1 VRPQTSLRSTL
12 SLIALLSS
20 VIGSVRAAA
29 SDADQLEEVTVTAQ
43 KRAELSQDVPLTI
56 YTVSANEMSQAGIR
70 DLFQIAD
77 YVPGMVFSRAPDD
90 GMALTFR
97 GIGSPARS
105 QAFEESI
112 GLFMDGMFL
121 AKARLYASA
130 FFDLDRA
137 ELIKGTDSTLLGKNT
152 SLGAISLIT
161 RQPGSEYSADVNV
174 THEFVDGGAT
184 YDLGFDLPFTPV
196 FAVRE
201 AIHYNDTSGWVK
213 NTATGRSVPID
224 DDFASRTSAVLHPW
238 EAFSVSASYQH
249 SDNKRL
255 GTPYQIVDPNLDPI
269 FGEGALNDR
278 EDVFTSLTKTGETTH
293 ISEVNFYNLK
303 LQWDLGRYSL
313 VSQTSR
319 VDYNLDYDD
328 DFDFS
333 PEPWIDFIR
342 LENYQQ
348 FTQELRLASPTVQ
361 TVEYIVGAFFFH
373 SDWHSIEHQDW
384 GVPNWPPG
392 TPIAGQLFNGPFT
405 NDFNERTD
413 SKSGFASATWHFTDQ
428 WRLTT
433 GLRYSDE
440 RKDTLF
446 GRTNAAPLTI
456 WNTLTNPP
464 FPTTALPFS
473 DSFLDGNANF
483 QFSPSSTEMLY
494 LAYGHGTKTGGYVE
508 TNTDAYPVFADPAV
522 DSRIKSEVAQTVEA
536 GIKSTLFNHS
546 VRINAS
552 IFHTAIANFQN
563 TLFTGAAAG
572 FITENLPARTKGFE
586 IEMAWQ
592 VNRALRLAAAVTYTD
607 ATKTLTAEDAVLIPS
622 LTCHVCRATQSPTW
636 NGTAGADYQR
646 PITGSLNLTATAHFR
661 YRGSM
666 YNQEGYTFPSA
677 PYRPLDL
684 SVGVAD
690 SQGQWSV
697 AALAKNINNSL
708 SEDFASPSVA
718 PNFAGLASPAPLRT
732 VWLIATLHLR

>member
-1 VRPQTSLRSTL
+1 MITRSKLMVILLVL
-12 SLIALLSS
+12 SACE
-20 VIGSVRAAA
+20 SVRA
-29 SDADQLEEVTVTAQ
+29 SVPDGEQLEEITVTAQ
-43 KRAELSQDVPLTI
+43 KRAESSQDVPMTI
-56 YTVSANEMSQAGIR
+56 DTVSADEMSR
-70 DLFQIAD
+70 DNVRNLFQIAD

-97 GIGSPARS
+97 GLGTPARS

-112 GLFMDGMFL
+112 GLFMDGIFL
-121 AKARLYASA
+121 AKARLYSSA

-137 ELIKGTDSTLLGKNT
+137 EMIKGTDSTLLGKNT

-161 RQPGSEYSADVNV
+161 RQPGAVYDADVRV
-174 THEFVDGGAT
+174 AREFADGGET
-184 YDLGFDLPFTPV
+184 YDLGFDLPITPV

-201 AIHYNDTSGWVK
+201 AIHYNDTAGWVK
-213 NTATGRSVPID
+213 NTATGRSVPLD
-224 DDFASRTSAVLHPW
+224 DDFASRTTAVLRPW
-238 EAFSVSASYQH
+238 EILTVSASYQH
-249 SDNKRL
+249 NDNKRL

-269 FGEGALNDR
+269 FGEGVLNDR
-278 EDVFTSLTKTGETTH
+278 EDVLTSLTKTGETTH
-293 ISEVNFYNLK
+293 ISEINFYNLK
-303 LQWDLGRYSL
+303 LQWDLGQYSL
-313 VSQTSR
+313 VSQTAR
-319 VDYNLDYDD
+319 VDYNLVYDD

-348 FTQELRLASPTVQ
+348 FTEELRLASPTGRAVD
-361 TVEYIVGAFFFH
+361 YIVGAFLFH
-373 SDWHSIEHQDW
+373 SDWHSVEHQDW
-384 GVPNWPPG
+384 GVPDWPPG

-413 SKSGFASATWHFTDQ
+413 SKSAFATATWHFTDQ

-433 GLRYSDE
+433 GLRYSNE

-456 WNTLTNPP
+456 WNTLANPP

-473 DSFLDGNANF
+473 DSFLDGNANL
-483 QFSPSSTEMLY
+483 QFSPSSNQMLY

-508 TNTDAYPVFADPAV
+508 TNSNAYPVLGDPAL
-522 DSRIKSEVAQTVEA
+522 DSLIKSEVAQTVEA
-536 GIKSTLFNHS
+536 GIKSSLLEHRLR
-546 VRINAS
+546 VNAS
-552 IFHTAIANFQN
+552 IFHTAISNFQD

-572 FITENLPARTKGFE
+572 FITENLPARSKGFE
-586 IEMAWQ
+586 FETAWQ
-592 VNRALRLAAAVTYTD
+592 ASRDLRLAGAVTYSD
-607 ATKTLTAEDAVLIPS
+607 ATETRTALDAVLVPS
-622 LTCHVCRATQSPTW
+622 ILCHVCRATQAPSW
-636 NGTAGADYQR
+636 NATSGADYQR
-646 PITGSLNLTATAHFR
+646 PITAALNLLAGAHFR

-666 YNQEGYTFPSA
+666 YNQQGDAFPSA

-684 SVGVAD
+684 SLGVA
-690 SQGQWSV
+690 SGNGNWSLMGQV
-697 AALAKNINNSL
+697 KNVNNSL

-732 VWLIATLHLR
+732 IWLTADAHLR

>member
-1 VRPQTSLRSTL
+1 VRLQTIKRSKL
-12 SLIALLSS
+12 WVIPLLLGA
-20 VIGSVRAAA
+20 IGSARG
-29 SDADQLEEVTVTAQ
+29 SPDTDQLEEITVTAQ
-43 KRAELSQDVPLTI
+43 KRAESSQDVPLTI
-56 YTVSANEMSQAGIR
+56 HTVSADEMSRANVR
-70 DLFQIAD
+70 NLFQIAD

-97 GIGSPARS
+97 GLGSPARS
-105 QAFEESI
+105 QAFEGSI

-161 RQPGSEYSADVNV
+161 RQPGAEYDADVRV
-174 THEFVDGGAT
+174 AREFVDGGQT
-184 YDLGFDLPFTPV
+184 YDLGFDLPFTPT
-196 FAVRE
+196 FSVRE
-201 AIHYNDTSGWVK
+201 AIHYNDTAGWVK

-224 DDFASRTSAVLHPW
+224 DDFASRTTAVLHPW
-238 EAFSVSASYQH
+238 EAFTVSASYQH

-269 FGEGALNDR
+269 YGEGVLNDR

-303 LQWDLGRYSL
+303 LEWDLGQYSL
-313 VSQTSR
+313 VSQTAR
-319 VDYNLDYDD
+319 IDYNLDYDD

-333 PEPWIDFIR
+333 PEPWTDFIR

-348 FTQELRLASPTVQ
+348 FTEELRLASPTGRAID
-361 TVEYIVGAFFFH
+361 YIVGAFLFH
-373 SDWHSIEHQDW
+373 SDWHSIEHQNW
-384 GVPNWPPG
+384 GVPDWPPG
-392 TPIAGQLFNGPFT
+392 TPIAGQLYNGPFT
-405 NDFNERTD
+405 NDFKEKTD
-413 SKSGFASATWHFTDQ
+413 SKSVFASATWHWGDR
-428 WRLTT
+428 WRMTT

-456 WNTLTNPP
+456 WNTLANPP

-473 DSFLDGNANF
+473 DSFLDGNANL

-508 TNTDAYPVFADPAV
+508 TNTNAYPVFADPAV
-522 DSRIKSEVAQTVEA
+522 DSRIKSEAAQTVEA
-536 GIKSTLFNHS
+536 GIKSTLLDHRL
-546 VRINAS
+546 RINAS
-552 IFHTAIANFQN
+552 IFHTVITNFQD

-572 FITENLPARTKGFE
+572 FITENLPARSNGFE
-586 IEMAWQ
+586 IETAWQ
-592 VNRALRLAAAVTYTD
+592 ASRELRLAGAVTYAY
-607 ATKTLTAEDAVLIPS
+607 ATETRTAEDAVLVPTI
-622 LTCHVCRATQSPTW
+622 TCHVCRATQSPTW
-636 NGTAGADYQR
+636 NGTADADYQR
-646 PITGSLNLTATAHFR
+646 PITASLNLVAAAHVR

-666 YNQEGYTFPSA
+666 YNQQGDSFPSA

-684 SVGVAD
+684 SLGVA
-690 SQGQWSV
+690 SGNGNWSLV
-697 AALAKNINNSL
+697 GLVKNLNNSL

-732 VWLIATLHLR
+732 VWLMATLHLQ

>member
-1 VRPQTSLRSTL
+1 MTTRSKVMA
-12 SLIALLSS
+12 IFLLL
-20 VIGSVRAAA
+20 GATDESVRA
-29 SDADQLEEVTVTAQ
+29 SVPDGDQLEEITVTAQ
-43 KRAELSQDVPLTI
+43 KRAESSQDVPMTI
-56 YTVSANEMSQAGIR
+56 NTFSSDEMSRANVR
-70 DLFQIAD
+70 NLFQIAD

-97 GIGSPARS
+97 GLGSPARS

-112 GLFMDGMFL
+112 GLFMDGIFL

-137 ELIKGTDSTLLGKNT
+137 EMIKGTDSTLLGKNT

-161 RQPGSEYSADVNV
+161 RQPGAEYDADVRV
-174 THEFVDGGAT
+174 AREFADGGET

-201 AIHYNDTSGWVK
+201 AIHYNDTAGWVK

-224 DDFASRTSAVLHPW
+224 DDFASRTTGVLRPW
-238 EAFSVSASYQH
+238 DTLTVSASYQH

-269 FGEGALNDR
+269 FGEGVLNDR

-303 LQWDLGRYSL
+303 LQWDLDQYSL
-313 VSQTSR
+313 VSQTAR
-319 VDYNLDYDD
+319 VDYNLTYDD

-348 FTQELRLASPTVQ
+348 FTEELRLASPTGRSVD
-361 TVEYIVGAFFFH
+361 YIVGAFLFH

-384 GVPNWPPG
+384 GVPDWPPG

-405 NDFNERTD
+405 NDFNEKTD
-413 SKSGFASATWHFTDQ
+413 SKSAFATATWHFTDQ

-433 GLRYSDE
+433 GLRYSNE

-456 WNTLTNPP
+456 WNTLANPP

-473 DSFLDGNANF
+473 DSFLDGNANL
-483 QFSPSSTEMLY
+483 QFSPTSNEMLY

-508 TNTDAYPVFADPAV
+508 TNSNAYPVFADPAV
-522 DSRIKSEVAQTVEA
+522 DSLIKSEAAQTVEA
-536 GIKSTLFNHS
+536 GIKSSLLEQRL
-546 VRINAS
+546 RINAS
-552 IFHTAIANFQN
+552 IFHTAISNFQD

-572 FITENLPARTKGFE
+572 FITENLPARSKGFE
-586 IEMAWQ
+586 LETAWQ
-592 VNRALRLAAAVTYTD
+592 ASRGLRLAGAVTYSD
-607 ATKTLTAEDAVLIPS
+607 ATETRPAQDAVLVPS
-622 LTCHVCRATQSPTW
+622 ITCHVCRATQAPFW
-636 NGTAGADYQR
+636 NATSGADYQR
-646 PITGSLNLTATAHFR
+646 PITASLNLLAGVHFR

-666 YNQEGYTFPSA
+666 YNQEGDAFPSA

-684 SVGVAD
+684 SLGVAGGNGNW
-690 SQGQWSV
+690 SLMGQV
-697 AALAKNINNSL
+697 KNVNNSL

-732 VWLIATLHLR
+732 IWLTAAAHLQ

>member
-1 VRPQTSLRSTL
+1 MITRSKL
-12 SLIALLSS
+12 MVILLALSS
-20 VIGSVRAAA
+20 CESVGA
-29 SDADQLEEVTVTAQ
+29 SVPDGAQLEEITVTAQ
-43 KRAELSQDVPLTI
+43 KRAESSQDVPMTI
-56 YTVSANEMSQAGIR
+56 NTVSADAMSR
-70 DLFQIAD
+70 DNVRNLFQIAD

-97 GIGSPARS
+97 GLGSPARS

-112 GLFMDGMFL
+112 GLFMDGIFL
-121 AKARLYASA
+121 AKARLYSSA

-137 ELIKGTDSTLLGKNT
+137 EMIKGTDSTLLGKNT

-161 RQPGSEYSADVNV
+161 RQPGAAYDADVRV
-174 THEFVDGGAT
+174 AREFADGGET
-184 YDLGFDLPFTPV
+184 YDLGFDLPITPV

-201 AIHYNDTSGWVK
+201 AIHYNDTAGWVK

-224 DDFASRTSAVLHPW
+224 DDFASRTTAVLRPW
-238 EAFSVSASYQH
+238 EIFTVSASYQH

-269 FGEGALNDR
+269 FGEGVLNDR
-278 EDVFTSLTKTGETTH
+278 EDVLTSLTKTGETTH
-293 ISEVNFYNLK
+293 ISEINFYNLK
-303 LQWDLGRYSL
+303 LQWDLGQYTL
-313 VSQTSR
+313 VSQTAR
-319 VDYNLDYDD
+319 VDYNLAYDD

-348 FTQELRLASPTVQ
+348 FTEELRLASPTGRAVD
-361 TVEYIVGAFFFH
+361 YIVGAFLFH
-373 SDWHSIEHQDW
+373 SDWHSVEHQDW
-384 GVPNWPPG
+384 GVPDWPPG

-413 SKSGFASATWHFTDQ
+413 SKSAFATATWHFTDQ

-433 GLRYSDE
+433 GLRYSNE

-456 WNTLTNPP
+456 WNTLANPP

-473 DSFLDGNANF
+473 DSFLDGNANL
-483 QFSPSSTEMLY
+483 QFAPSSNEMLY

-508 TNTDAYPVFADPAV
+508 TNSNAYPVLADPAV
-522 DSRIKSEVAQTVEA
+522 DSLIKSEVAQTVEA
-536 GIKSTLFNHS
+536 GIKSSLLEHRLR
-546 VRINAS
+546 VNAS
-552 IFHTAIANFQN
+552 IFHTAISNFQD

-572 FITENLPARTKGFE
+572 FITENLPARSKGFE
-586 IEMAWQ
+586 FETAWQ
-592 VNRALRLAAAVTYTD
+592 ASRNLRLAGAVTHSD
-607 ATKTLTAEDAVLIPS
+607 ATETRTALDAVLVPS
-622 LTCHVCRATQSPTW
+622 ILCRVCRATQAPIW
-636 NGTAGADYQR
+636 NATSGADYQR
-646 PITGSLNLTATAHFR
+646 PITASLNLLAGAHFR

-666 YNQEGYTFPSA
+666 YNQQGDAFPSA

-684 SVGVAD
+684 SLGVA
-690 SQGQWSV
+690 SGNGIWSLMGQV
-697 AALAKNINNSL
+697 KNVNNSL

-718 PNFAGLASPAPLRT
+718 PNFAGSASPAPLRT
-732 VWLIATLHLR
+732 IWLTADAHLR

>member
-1 VRPQTSLRSTL
+1 MRSQTSRSRL
-12 SLIALLSS
+12 WVIALLLS
-20 VIGSVRAAA
+20 VIGTGRAAVP
-29 SDADQLEEVTVTAQ
+29 DADQLEEITVTVQ
-43 KRAELSQDVPLTI
+43 KRAELSQDVPLTVH
-56 YTVSANEMSQAGIR
+56 TVSADEMSQAGVR
-70 DLFQIAD
+70 NLFQIAD

-152 SLGAISLIT
+152 SLGAISLVT
-161 RQPGSEYSADVNV
+161 RQPGAEYGADVNV
-174 THEFVDGGAT
+174 AHEFVDGGET

-224 DDFASRTSAVLHPW
+224 DDFASRTTAVLHPW
-238 EAFSVSASYQH
+238 ETFSVSGSYQH

-269 FGEGALNDR
+269 YGEGVLNDR

-303 LQWDLGRYSL
+303 LQWDLGQYSL

-319 VDYNLDYDD
+319 IDYNLDYDD

-333 PEPWIDFIR
+333 PEPWTDFIR

-348 FTQELRLASPTVQ
+348 FTQELRLASPTGQ
-361 TVEYIVGAFFFH
+361 SVEYIVGAFFFH

-413 SKSGFASATWHFTDQ
+413 SKSGFASATWHFTDR

-456 WNTLTNPP
+456 WNTLANPP
-464 FPTTALPFS
+464 FPATALPFS
-473 DSFLDGNANF
+473 DSFLDGNANL

-494 LAYGHGTKTGGYVE
+494 LAYGHGTKTGDMLKR
-508 TNTDAYPVFADPAV
+508 TPMPTRCSPTPLSMRSSNPKWHKRSRPASNPPCSITACASTRRYFTQPSPISRTRYSPARWRV
-522 DSRIKSEVAQTVEA
+522 LSPRTCRRGRKDSRSKRR
-536 GIKSTLFNHS
+536 GKSTGSCVSQEPSLTRMPPKQGSRRMPCWSRPSLVTCAAPRNRPRGMARRGRTIYGPS
-546 VRINAS
+546 QAPS
-552 IFHTAIANFQN
+552 ISRPWRTFVIADRC
-563 TLFTGAAAG
+563 
-572 FITENLPARTKGFE
+572 ITRRETRSPPPLTDLWICPWVWRT
-586 IEMAWQ
+586 
-592 VNRALRLAAAVTYTD
+592 AAVTG
-607 ATKTLTAEDAVLIPS
+607 VCPHWPRILII
-622 LTCHVCRATQSPTW
+622 V
-636 NGTAGADYQR
+636 
-646 PITGSLNLTATAHFR
+646 
-661 YRGSM
+661 
-666 YNQEGYTFPSA
+666 
-677 PYRPLDL
+677 
-684 SVGVAD
+684 
-690 SQGQWSV
+690 
-697 AALAKNINNSL
+697 
-708 SEDFASPSVA
+708 
-718 PNFAGLASPAPLRT
+718 
-732 VWLIATLHLR
+732 

>member
-1 VRPQTSLRSTL
+1 MTTRSKVMA
-12 SLIALLSS
+12 IFLLL
-20 VIGSVRAAA
+20 GATDESVRA
-29 SDADQLEEVTVTAQ
+29 SVPDGDQLEEITVTAQ
-43 KRAELSQDVPLTI
+43 KRAESSQDVPMTI
-56 YTVSANEMSQAGIR
+56 NTFSSDEMSRANVR
-70 DLFQIAD
+70 NLFQIAD

-97 GIGSPARS
+97 GLGSPARS

-112 GLFMDGMFL
+112 GLFMDGIFL

-137 ELIKGTDSTLLGKNT
+137 EMIKGTDSTLLGKNT

-161 RQPGSEYSADVNV
+161 RQPGAEYDADVRV
-174 THEFVDGGAT
+174 AREFADGGET

-201 AIHYNDTSGWVK
+201 AIHYNDTAGWVK

-224 DDFASRTSAVLHPW
+224 DDFASRTTGVLHPW
-238 EAFSVSASYQH
+238 DTLTVSASYQH

-269 FGEGALNDR
+269 FGEGVLNDR

-303 LQWDLGRYSL
+303 LQWDLDQYSL
-313 VSQTSR
+313 VSQTAR
-319 VDYNLDYDD
+319 VDYNLTYDD

-348 FTQELRLASPTVQ
+348 FTEELRLASPTGRSVD
-361 TVEYIVGAFFFH
+361 YIVGAFLFH

-384 GVPNWPPG
+384 GVPDWPPG

-405 NDFNERTD
+405 NDFNEKTD
-413 SKSGFASATWHFTDQ
+413 SKSAFATATWHFTDQ

-433 GLRYSDE
+433 GLRYSNE

-456 WNTLTNPP
+456 WNTLANPP

-473 DSFLDGNANF
+473 DSFLDGNANL
-483 QFSPSSTEMLY
+483 QFSPTSNEMLY

-508 TNTDAYPVFADPAV
+508 TNSNAYPVFADPAV
-522 DSRIKSEVAQTVEA
+522 DSLIKSEAAQTVEA
-536 GIKSTLFNHS
+536 GIKSSLLEQRL
-546 VRINAS
+546 RINAS
-552 IFHTAIANFQN
+552 IFHTAISNFQD

-572 FITENLPARTKGFE
+572 FITENLPARSKGFE
-586 IEMAWQ
+586 LETAWQ
-592 VNRALRLAAAVTYTD
+592 ASRGLRLAGAVTYSD
-607 ATKTLTAEDAVLIPS
+607 ATETRPAQDAVLVPS
-622 LTCHVCRATQSPTW
+622 ITCHVCRATQAPFW
-636 NGTAGADYQR
+636 NATSGADYQR
-646 PITGSLNLTATAHFR
+646 PITASLNLLAGVHFR

-666 YNQEGYTFPSA
+666 YNQEGDAFPSA

-684 SVGVAD
+684 SLGVAGGNGNW
-690 SQGQWSV
+690 SLMGQV
-697 AALAKNINNSL
+697 KNVNNSL

-732 VWLIATLHLR
+732 IWLTAAAHLQ

>member
-1 VRPQTSLRSTL
+1 MTTRSKVMA
-12 SLIALLSS
+12 IFLLL
-20 VIGSVRAAA
+20 GATDESVRA
-29 SDADQLEEVTVTAQ
+29 SVPDGDQLEEITVTAQ
-43 KRAELSQDVPLTI
+43 KRAESSQDVPMTI
-56 YTVSANEMSQAGIR
+56 NTFSSDEMSRANVR
-70 DLFQIAD
+70 NLFQIAD

-97 GIGSPARS
+97 GLGSPARS

-112 GLFMDGMFL
+112 GLFMDGIFL

-137 ELIKGTDSTLLGKNT
+137 EMIKGTDSTLLGKNT

-161 RQPGSEYSADVNV
+161 RQPGAEYDADVRV
-174 THEFVDGGAT
+174 AREFADGGET

-201 AIHYNDTSGWVK
+201 AIHYNDTAGWVK

-224 DDFASRTSAVLHPW
+224 DDFASRTTGVLRPW
-238 EAFSVSASYQH
+238 DTLTVSASYQH

-269 FGEGALNDR
+269 FGEGVLNDR

-303 LQWDLGRYSL
+303 LQWDLDQYSL
-313 VSQTSR
+313 VSQTAR
-319 VDYNLDYDD
+319 VDYNLTYDD

-348 FTQELRLASPTVQ
+348 FTEELRLASPTGRSVD
-361 TVEYIVGAFFFH
+361 YIVGAFLFH

-384 GVPNWPPG
+384 GVPDWPPG

-405 NDFNERTD
+405 NDFNEKTD
-413 SKSGFASATWHFTDQ
+413 SKSAFATATWHFTDQ

-433 GLRYSDE
+433 GLRYSNE

-456 WNTLTNPP
+456 WNTLANPP

-473 DSFLDGNANF
+473 DSFLDGNANL
-483 QFSPSSTEMLY
+483 QFSPTSNEMLY

-508 TNTDAYPVFADPAV
+508 TNSNAYPVFADPAV
-522 DSRIKSEVAQTVEA
+522 DSLIKSEAAQTVEA
-536 GIKSTLFNHS
+536 GIKSSLLEQRL
-546 VRINAS
+546 RINAS
-552 IFHTAIANFQN
+552 IFHTAISNFQD

-572 FITENLPARTKGFE
+572 FITENLPARSKGFE
-586 IEMAWQ
+586 LETAWQ
-592 VNRALRLAAAVTYTD
+592 ASRDLRLAGAVTYSD
-607 ATKTLTAEDAVLIPS
+607 ATETRPAQDAVLVPS
-622 LTCHVCRATQSPTW
+622 ITCHVCRATQAPFW
-636 NGTAGADYQR
+636 NATSGADYQR
-646 PITGSLNLTATAHFR
+646 PITASLNLLAGVHFR

-666 YNQEGYTFPSA
+666 YNQEGDAFPSA

-684 SVGVAD
+684 SLGVAGGNGNW
-690 SQGQWSV
+690 SLMGQV
-697 AALAKNINNSL
+697 KNVNNSL

-732 VWLIATLHLR
+732 IWLTAAAHLQ